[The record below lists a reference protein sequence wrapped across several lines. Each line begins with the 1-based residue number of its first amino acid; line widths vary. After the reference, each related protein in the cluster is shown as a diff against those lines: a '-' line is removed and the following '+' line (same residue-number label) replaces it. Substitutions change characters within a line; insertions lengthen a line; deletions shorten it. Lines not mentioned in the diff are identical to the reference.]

1 MLVIKLDDDVLDALT
16 KVVEVGVVTDTT
28 AVVEEEKLSLLVVGV
43 FVDGTS
49 ELLVEEGL
57 GVVLTSSLEVD
68 ESGVLLD

>member
-1 MLVIKLDDDVLDALT
+1 VLVIKLDDDVLDALT

>member
-1 MLVIKLDDDVLDALT
+1 VLVIKLDDDVLDALT

-28 AVVEEEKLSLLVVGV
+28 AVVEEGKLSLLVVGV
-43 FVDGTS
+43 SVDGTS
-49 ELLVEEGL
+49 ELLVEEGV